1 MKVLVTGNAGFI
13 GFHVC
18 KKLIERGD
26 TVVGLDNL
34 NTYYDINLKK
44 SRLKILNKTKKK
56 LKGKYLFYKIDISER
71 KQLKKIFLKHKFD
84 RVIHLAAQAGV
95 RYSIEHPELYV
106 KSNQLGFFNIIDLAN
121 SFKVPHFLYASSSSV
136 YGDNLK
142 LPFKEENNTDKPRQ
156 IYAATKKSNELMAY
170 SYSSLYGLKT
180 TGLRYFTVYGPW
192 GRPDMALFKFTK
204 NILKK
209 KEITIY
215 NNGNHRRDFTYI
227 DDVVNLTLLATD
239 KILKNR
245 KKVAFQVFNIGSNSP
260 IKLNEF
266 INIIEKITKI
276 KSKKKM
282 VSLQKGDMVSTYSN
296 SSKIFKEFNYK
307 IESNHNLNIA
317 KFIDWYKNY
326 YSE

>member
-44 SRLKILNKTKKK
+44 SRLKILNKTEKEF
-56 LKGKYLFYKIDISER
+56 KGKFFFYKIDILER
-71 KQLKKIFLKHKFD
+71 KKLKKIFLKYKFD
-84 RVIHLAAQAGV
+84 RVIHLAAQVGV

-106 KSNQLGFFNIIDLAN
+106 KNNQLGFFNIIDLAN

-170 SYSSLYGLKT
+170 SYSSLHGLKT
-180 TGLRYFTVYGPW
+180 TGLRYFTVY
-192 GRPDMALFKFTK
+192 RP
-204 NILKK
+204 
-209 KEITIY
+209 
-215 NNGNHRRDFTYI
+215 
-227 DDVVNLTLLATD
+227 
-239 KILKNR
+239 
-245 KKVAFQVFNIGSNSP
+245 
-260 IKLNEF
+260 
-266 INIIEKITKI
+266 
-276 KSKKKM
+276 
-282 VSLQKGDMVSTYSN
+282 
-296 SSKIFKEFNYK
+296 
-307 IESNHNLNIA
+307 
-317 KFIDWYKNY
+317 
-326 YSE
+326 